1 MQQDPYEHSDY
12 DERPRARVM
21 RSKKGKERAAAADPG
36 AEKSRAGTR
45 HVSVNAVLALLMI
58 LCLAGAMVM
67 GAEYLK
73 KREKAE
79 EMVAARLRA
88 EAEYDALVQRHSPQ
102 YSDLIRKYAAEYDLE
117 PSFVAGVICV
127 ESRFSEEAVS
137 RAGARGLMQIMP
149 ATGEEIAE
157 ALGVPFHV
165 EDLFEPETSI
175 RFGCYYLR
183 QQLDRFDQNAAVA
196 LAAYNAGPNKAA
208 QWLSEYGLDSKG
220 RIAYIPYEE
229 TKNYVNRVLQAQENY
244 QNLYPDVLAGGTEE

>member
-1 MQQDPYEHSDY
+1 MSETTAEEPRMSKKQKTALIVLAMVLACLILTSLIVFWILPSVM
-12 DERPRARVM
+12 RARFQ
-21 RSKKGKERAAAADPG
+21 
-36 AEKSRAGTR
+36 
-45 HVSVNAVLALLMI
+45 
-58 LCLAGAMVM
+58 
-67 GAEYLK
+67 LK
-73 KREKAE
+73 Y
-79 EMVAARLRA
+79 V
-88 EAEYDALVQRHSPQ
+88 
-102 YSDLIRKYAAEYDLE
+102 DLIRKYSAEYDLE

-157 ALGVPFHV
+157 ALGIPFHV

-183 QQLDRFDQNAAVA
+183 QQLDRFDQNPAVA